1 MKNKLFI
8 ITTLLAIAIL
18 IATELLFPD
27 NLILTVLIVS
37 FAHGSLNVMYYGNT
51 RYSRRIKPL
60 DYPGWGVPH
69 DSQTPVQL

>member
-18 IATELLFPD
+18 IASWLLFPE
-27 NLILTVLIVS
+27 NLILTALIVS

-51 RYSRRIKPL
+51 RYARRIKPL

-69 DSQTPVQL
+69 DSQTPVKL